1 MSGRILVTGAGGYIG
16 SAIVAHLAEKNL
28 KVRAFGH
35 DTRFAELSRL
45 ASGDVDFH
53 PGELLDADSLAGALD
68 GVEAWCV
75 LDAERK
81 VVWDAT
87 REASARRD
95 LEHVADIGSRI
106 PKYLRGYG
114 VMGDICEVTLEG
126 DPRGPHR
133 CSYTPARGGLPAPQT

>member
-16 SAIVAHLAEKNL
+16 SAIVTHLAEKNL

-68 GVEAWCV
+68 GVEAVVHTASFRALYTSTIVLYTCV
-75 LDAERK
+75 FCGASTRASSKHSDACSKLSSSRK
-81 VVWDAT
+81 SINAH
-87 REASARRD
+87 A
-95 LEHVADIGSRI
+95 
-106 PKYLRGYG
+106 
-114 VMGDICEVTLEG
+114 
-126 DPRGPHR
+126 
-133 CSYTPARGGLPAPQT
+133 LP